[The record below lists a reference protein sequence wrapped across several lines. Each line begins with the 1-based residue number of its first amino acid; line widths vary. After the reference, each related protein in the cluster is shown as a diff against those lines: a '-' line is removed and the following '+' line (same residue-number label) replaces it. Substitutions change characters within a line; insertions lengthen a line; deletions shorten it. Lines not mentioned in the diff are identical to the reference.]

1 MRQAG
6 EQPELILI
14 LPFVPSNRDNMIA
27 WMAARND
34 APHYGEVVVYR
45 FPKDRLAFGPMQVE
59 SRISQEPVISQQLPR
74 WNQEGSRVLRGTLL
88 IIPMENALMY
98 VEPLFLQAE
107 RSQLPEL
114 KRVIVASGPRIVM
127 EETLDAAVARLLG
140 ATPRSPQ
147 PPAGAAVP
155 PTVQELITQSA
166 AAYRRAQQLLR
177 QGDLAGYSREMER
190 VGELLRQL
198 EERTKQ

>member
-1 MRQAG
+1 
-6 EQPELILI
+6 
-14 LPFVPSNRDNMIA
+14 
-27 WMAARND
+27 
-34 APHYGEVVVYR
+34 VYR
-45 FPKDRLAFGPMQVE
+45 FPKDRLVFGPMQVE
-59 SRISQEPVISQQLPR
+59 SRINQDPVISQQLTL
-74 WNQEGSRVLRGTLL
+74 WNQEGSRVVRGNLL

-114 KRVIVASGPRIVM
+114 KRVIAASGPRIVM